1 VIVLPGVPPL
11 PPGPGSG
18 KLRKPWRRGW
28 PLVALRQIDHDDA
41 GPQRQAGC
49 SPLIDWSL
57 PFPCALTAFAG

>member
-41 GPQRQAGC
+41 GP
-49 SPLIDWSL
+49 
-57 PFPCALTAFAG
+57 